1 MQLTRIYK
9 RKCFDISVF
18 LGTMSVSISIVN
30 ILRKAIAAPVV
41 AGAVSL
47 GSKIP
52 LALPSD
58 LDRWQIA
65 LLLYLYLY
73 HFIIRYLW
81 SAISSRSNEIIYLRN
96 QRISE
101 KFLSSDE
108 DKPQSI
114 YTAHLIASYLSVTPL
129 ISSICSNLS
138 ARLGLV
144 VALLGLWSL
153 VEGRAP
159 RKGRVR
165 QQVDHF
171 PVNIGFVSLSNIQ
184 SIDSTHF
191 D

>member
-1 MQLTRIYK
+1 MFDQFSFFAAQICSLSQCNFMQLTRIYK

-81 SAISSRSNEIIYLRN
+81 SAISNNLF
-96 QRISE
+96 
-101 KFLSSDE
+101 K
-108 DKPQSI
+108 KSI
-114 YTAHLIASYLSVTPL
+114 YTAHHIASLPERNNFAQF
-129 ISSICSNLS
+129 NLLQSLRQAGVGGCIAGTLESGRGPSPKEGKGS
-138 ARLGLV
+138 ATG
-144 VALLGLWSL
+144 G
-153 VEGRAP
+153 
-159 RKGRVR
+159 
-165 QQVDHF
+165 
-171 PVNIGFVSLSNIQ
+171 SLSCQ
-184 SIDSTHF
+184 YRLRVFVKHPKYRFYTF
-191 D
+191 

>member
-1 MQLTRIYK
+1 MFDQLIFFAAQICSLSQCNFMQLTRIYK

-30 ILRKAIAAPVV
+30 ILRKAITAPVV

-81 SAISSRSNEIIYLRN
+81 RAISSRSNEIIY
-96 QRISE
+96 
-101 KFLSSDE
+101 
-108 DKPQSI
+108 
-114 YTAHLIASYLSVTPL
+114 
-129 ISSICSNLS
+129 
-138 ARLGLV
+138 
-144 VALLGLWSL
+144 
-153 VEGRAP
+153 
-159 RKGRVR
+159 
-165 QQVDHF
+165 
-171 PVNIGFVSLSNIQ
+171 
-184 SIDSTHF
+184 
-191 D
+191 

>member
-1 MQLTRIYK
+1 
-9 RKCFDISVF
+9 
-18 LGTMSVSISIVN
+18 MSVSISIVN
-30 ILRKAIAAPVV
+30 ILRKAITAPVV

-108 DKPQSI
+108 DKPQFI
-114 YTAHLIASYLSVTPL
+114 YTTLL
-129 ISSICSNLS
+129 SSICYNLS

>member
-1 MQLTRIYK
+1 M
-9 RKCFDISVF
+9 FS
-18 LGTMSVSISIVN
+18 
-30 ILRKAIAAPVV
+30 
-41 AGAVSL
+41 
-47 GSKIP
+47 
-52 LALPSD
+52 
-58 LDRWQIA
+58 
-65 LLLYLYLY
+65 
-73 HFIIRYLW
+73 
-81 SAISSRSNEIIYLRN
+81 
-96 QRISE
+96 
-101 KFLSSDE
+101 SSDE

-129 ISSICSNLS
+129 LSSICSNLS

-184 SIDSTHF
+184 SRDSTHF
-191 D
+191 DKTVIAGCAKGREQAAAGPASGQGTKGSRAT

>member
-1 MQLTRIYK
+1 
-9 RKCFDISVF
+9 
-18 LGTMSVSISIVN
+18 MSVSISIVN

-58 LDRWQIA
+58 LDRWRIA

-81 SAISSRSNEIIYLRN
+81 SAISSRSNEIIYLRK

-101 KFLSSDE
+101 MFSSSDE

-114 YTAHLIASYLSVTPL
+114 YTAHHIASYLSVTTL
-129 ISSICSNLS
+129 LNLLQSLRQAGVGGCIAGTLESGRGPSPKEGKGS
-138 ARLGLV
+138 ATG
-144 VALLGLWSL
+144 G
-153 VEGRAP
+153 
-159 RKGRVR
+159 
-165 QQVDHF
+165 
-171 PVNIGFVSLSNIQ
+171 SLSCQ
-184 SIDSTHF
+184 YRLRVFVKHPKYRFYTF
-191 D
+191 

>member
-1 MQLTRIYK
+1 MFDQFSFFAAQICSLSQCNFMQLTRIYK

-81 SAISSRSNEIIYLRN
+81 SAISSRSNEIIY
-96 QRISE
+96 
-101 KFLSSDE
+101 
-108 DKPQSI
+108 
-114 YTAHLIASYLSVTPL
+114 
-129 ISSICSNLS
+129 
-138 ARLGLV
+138 
-144 VALLGLWSL
+144 
-153 VEGRAP
+153 
-159 RKGRVR
+159 
-165 QQVDHF
+165 
-171 PVNIGFVSLSNIQ
+171 
-184 SIDSTHF
+184 
-191 D
+191 